1 MILMSVVIVVVREFL
16 ADGCLSEINVSAEI
30 KKQCTKDLVTP
41 DRYAFTTAKVSPLLP
56 VHQMV
61 VITHVLD
68 DVVWIFIESSILFDE
83 RRYLSTIC
91 EVGVLQDA
99 VEAKD

>member
-1 MILMSVVIVVVREFL
+1 MSVVIVVAREFL

-56 VHQMV
+56 VNHWMM
-61 VITHVLD
+61 LCG
-68 DVVWIFIESSILFDE
+68 FL
-83 RRYLSTIC
+83 
-91 EVGVLQDA
+91 
-99 VEAKD
+99 

>member
-1 MILMSVVIVVVREFL
+1 MGVVIVVVREFL

-56 VHQMV
+56 VNQTV
-61 VITHVLD
+61 VILHVLD
-68 DVVWIFIESSILFDE
+68 GFS
-83 RRYLSTIC
+83 
-91 EVGVLQDA
+91 
-99 VEAKD
+99 